1 MFLIKYSKKFDK
13 KYYMKHIWKNV
24 HLRNLVNDNF
34 HFEMLAIDQRPP
46 IFNIIENTKGG
57 KASYKD
63 IAEFKG
69 FLTKFLSPYSSAILM
84 DPIYSFPN
92 LMPLN
97 KSKGLVMTLEDHNF
111 VDSAKGRLSKK
122 INNWSVEK
130 IKKSGGDAVQVVV
143 WYRQEATKSRMNKQK
158 KYLTKIGNE
167 CRKLDINLN
176 LKLIG
181 NTMKKEDK

>member
-1 MFLIKYSKKFDK
+1 
-13 KYYMKHIWKNV
+13 MKNIGKNV

-97 KSKGLVMTLEDHNF
+97 KSKG
-111 VDSAKGRLSKK
+111 
-122 INNWSVEK
+122 
-130 IKKSGGDAVQVVV
+130 
-143 WYRQEATKSRMNKQK
+143 
-158 KYLTKIGNE
+158 
-167 CRKLDINLN
+167 
-176 LKLIG
+176 
-181 NTMKKEDK
+181 